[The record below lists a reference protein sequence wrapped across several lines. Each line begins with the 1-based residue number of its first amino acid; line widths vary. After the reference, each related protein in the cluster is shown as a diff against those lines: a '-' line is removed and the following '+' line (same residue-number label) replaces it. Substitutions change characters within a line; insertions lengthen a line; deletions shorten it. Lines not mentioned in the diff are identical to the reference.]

1 MWGFDKL
8 FNDVFSGWSESGR
21 RFPPVDIYE
30 TEKAFVVEMELSGY
44 GEDDVAMHVDKHVLT
59 VSSEGVGKEKDRD
72 YIVREVA
79 TPSFKRSFA
88 LPEGVDEAVIEG
100 RGASR
105 SGSHSNIHRGG
116 LPTAA
121 YPIGY
126 WRRRL
131 SWREDSRRPF
141 CPQLVFPAH
150 QRS

>member
-1 MWGFDKL
+1 MESEEDDEMRYYYRTYDPMWGFDKL

-30 TEKAFVVEMELSGY
+30 TEEAFVVEMELSGY

-88 LPEGVDEAVIEG
+88 LPEGVDEAAIEARMADG
-100 RGASR
+100 VLTVT
-105 SGSHSNIHRGG
+105 
-116 LPTAA
+116 LPKKAEDR
-121 YPIGY
+121 P
-126 WRRRL
+126 RRIEVRI
-131 SWREDSRRPF
+131 
-141 CPQLVFPAH
+141 AK
-150 QRS
+150 

>member
-1 MWGFDKL
+1 MESEEDDEMRYYYRTYDPMWGFDKL

-30 TEKAFVVEMELSGY
+30 TEEAFVVEMELSGY

-88 LPEGVDEAVIEG
+88 LPEGVDEAAIEARMADG
-100 RGASR
+100 VLTVR
-105 SGSHSNIHRGG
+105 
-116 LPTAA
+116 LPKKAEDR
-121 YPIGY
+121 P
-126 WRRRL
+126 RRIEVRIA
-131 SWREDSRRPF
+131 
-141 CPQLVFPAH
+141 Q
-150 QRS
+150 